1 MCLVG
6 RERKDRSIRKSLAA
20 SFLAIVFSFSTSAI
34 LSQSHPASKVA
45 PPAGDLSQARKLLD
59 TPRWREAEPV
69 VKSYLERKPSSVD
82 AHALLGL
89 ILYRQDQPRDS
100 MAEFIRAS
108 ELGELTAF
116 DLRIFALDCAA
127 IPDLPEAE
135 KWLLRS
141 LEIDNRD
148 AATWEALGHIRFEQQ
163 KYEETIEALNHALE
177 IAPRTV
183 SSQSM
188 IGLANELLAHPEA
201 ALAAYRTAIEWQANA
216 ADFDPVPY
224 LGTGRVLLAEDRAAA
239 AIVPLRKAAASSHAT
254 SEAHELL
261 GLAYSKMER
270 NGEAATE
277 LETAI
282 RLDPKSARLHLMLA
296 RIYRSLGETAKA
308 ASEQARYSEL
318 KAGAAQ

>member
-1 MCLVG
+1 
-6 RERKDRSIRKSLAA
+6 
-20 SFLAIVFSFSTSAI
+20 
-34 LSQSHPASKVA
+34 LSQPSPTSKVA
-45 PPAGDLSQARKLLD
+45 PAVDDLARARKLLD
-59 TPRWREAEPV
+59 TPRWCEAEPV
-69 VKSYLERKPSSVD
+69 VKSYLKRKPSSAD

-89 ILYRQDQPRDS
+89 IFYRQHQPLAS
-100 MAEFIRAS
+100 MAEYLHAS
-108 ELGELTAF
+108 EQGDLTAV

-141 LEIDNRD
+141 LEKDNRD
-148 AATWEALGHIRFEQQ
+148 AATWEALGHLRFAQQ
-163 KYEETIEALNHALE
+163 KFEDAIDALNHALE

-188 IGLANELLAHPEA
+188 IGLSNERLAHPEA

-224 LGTGRVLLAEDRAAA
+224 LGAGRVLLADDRAAE
-239 AIVPLRKAAASSHAT
+239 AIEPLHKAAASSHAT

-261 GLAYSKMER
+261 GLAYSKMQR
-270 NGEAATE
+270 SSEAATE

-282 RLDPKSARLHLMLA
+282 RLDPKNARLRLMLA
-296 RIYRSLGETAKA
+296 RIYRSLGDTIKA

-318 KAGAAQ
+318 KASAAQ